1 MGIRRAEANEP
12 GSLGDMYKVRN
23 KDEAGRLCAV
33 CALCSPRRAQAA
45 ADRDRG
51 PKFIALDAR
60 ISSCLASYEPTE
72 SGRARRSKEM

>member
-33 CALCSPRRAQAA
+33 CALQPPARPSRRRPRPRPEIYRPRRSNLIVS
-45 ADRDRG
+45 RVV
-51 PKFIALDAR
+51 
-60 ISSCLASYEPTE
+60 
-72 SGRARRSKEM
+72 